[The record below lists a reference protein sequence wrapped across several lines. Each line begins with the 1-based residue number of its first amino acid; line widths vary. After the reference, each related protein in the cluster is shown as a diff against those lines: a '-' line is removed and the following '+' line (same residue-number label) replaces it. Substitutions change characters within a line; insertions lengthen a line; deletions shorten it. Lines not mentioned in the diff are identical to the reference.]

1 MLLTGLL
8 AAHST
13 QAQYVF
19 DPSAADELDKPGVH
33 FFGVAKDEAGRPV
46 PDVLVVIEDIDTSYT
61 LVTGAAGRYRARLP
75 VGTTLRSV
83 TATCS
88 KPGRLSR
95 SMAAVSMPRTG
106 LARPARFSAP
116 VLWFACP
123 KPDPAGTPVD
133 LKSRGP

>member
-88 KPGRLSR
+88 KPGYVALR
-95 SMAAVSMPRTG
+95 VSKRPGARRATGPTIQLDCLLRRT
-106 LARPARFSAP
+106 
-116 VLWFACP
+116 
-123 KPDPAGTPVD
+123 AG
-133 LKSRGP
+133 